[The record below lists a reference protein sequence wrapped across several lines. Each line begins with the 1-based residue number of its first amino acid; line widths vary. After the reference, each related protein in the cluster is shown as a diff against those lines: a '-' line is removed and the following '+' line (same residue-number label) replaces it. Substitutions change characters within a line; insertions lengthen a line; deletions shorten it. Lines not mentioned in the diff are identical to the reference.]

1 MGMSASQARLLALTS
16 RIHDV
21 EYKAQSIQAKKLQL
35 ANFSD
40 AAYEKYLDAL
50 DATTL
55 TIKRAD
61 NSVVP
66 ATFTNLCSSQGV
78 KNSNYKGYSIRDEQ
92 GRLIVEQDVYDKL
105 QNGGATDAYEF
116 AALMLGVESG
126 KLDGISAPP
135 TNDDMSAKLTE
146 VLEAV
151 NGTDDKT
158 TLPENY
164 ENIGELFVSLGEL
177 LPGISEAEI
186 WNDEVINQKID
197 AMKDEGDPEKPADDR
212 VKENA
217 RVLVNQIRTAISA
230 LMPQATNSLADAEQ
244 AAYNA
249 YADNASS
256 GNDLVSRHDILKEQ
270 LGNINIFDDQAVE
283 NALKEIEKK
292 DPKEAESIRASL
304 EEFKF
309 DLYRTKGADI
319 VSGAGAGTKEDYD
332 AGLFNYYANIYKQAQ
347 SDGYVSIETFN
358 NEAQS
363 GATNNNEWLNE
374 QILSGRFTIEGYS
387 VNNNTGIL
395 DSDSV
400 MVGAQTD
407 ITYSNRT
414 EIDKTELARAEAEYE
429 KAMKDINAKE
439 KRYDHELAKLDTE
452 RQALTTQIDSLKTQ
466 ISDNIDRTFG
476 IFS

>member
-1 MGMSASQARLLALTS
+1 MGMSASQARLLALKS

-40 AAYEKYLDAL
+40 AAYDKYLDAL

-61 NSVVP
+61 NSVIP

-92 GRLIVEQDVYDKL
+92 GRLIVEQDVYEKL
-105 QNGGATDAYEF
+105 QSGKASDAYEF
-116 AALMLGVESG
+116 AALMLGVHPEN
-126 KLDGISAPP
+126 LDKGLATQEKEAYDSYVNDNPKSELKDGHDNLVSLLKQADP
-135 TNDDMSAKLTE
+135 TVDIENID
-146 VLEAV
+146 VF
-151 NGTDDKT
+151 DDKQVQDV
-158 TLPENY
+158 L
-164 ENIGELFVSLGEL
+164 
-177 LPGISEAEI
+177 
-186 WNDEVINQKID
+186 DET
-197 AMKDEGDPEKPADDR
+197 GDYD
-212 VKENA
+212 
-217 RVLVNQIRTAISA
+217 
-230 LMPQATNSLADAEQ
+230 
-244 AAYNA
+244 
-249 YADNASS
+249 
-256 GNDLVSRHDILKEQ
+256 LKEDIKAYLQ
-270 LGNINIFDDQAVE
+270 
-283 NALKEIEKK
+283 
-292 DPKEAESIRASL
+292 
-304 EEFKF
+304 EFKF
-309 DLYRTKGADI
+309 DLYRAKGADI

-347 SDGYVSIETFN
+347 TDGYVSIETFN

-374 QILSGRFTIEGYS
+374 QILSGRFTIESYS
-387 VNNNTGIL
+387 VNNDTGVL

-466 ISDNIDRTFG
+466 ISDNIERTFG

>member
-40 AAYEKYLDAL
+40 AAYDKYLDAL

-55 TIKRAD
+55 TIKQAD

-116 AALMLGVESG
+116 AALMMDVDPNEVRPATTDEL
-126 KLDGISAPP
+126 
-135 TNDDMSAKLTE
+135 TAKL
-146 VLEAV
+146 A
-151 NGTDDKT
+151 
-158 TLPENY
+158 
-164 ENIGELFVSLGEL
+164 
-177 LPGISEAEI
+177 
-186 WNDEVINQKID
+186 EVINEVSNATDPNALSEGYQEISKLFGALTKVLGEQLTPNDIYDDAKINSKID
-197 AMKDEGDPEKPADDR
+197 NMKDAAGKPVTED
-212 VKENA
+212 VKTET
-217 RVLVNQIRTAISA
+217 RGVLAQLKQAISA
-230 LMPQATNSLADAEQ
+230 LMPQINILADAEQ

-256 GNDLVSRHDILKEQ
+256 DNDLVSRHDILKEQ

-283 NALKEIEKK
+283 DALKKI

-374 QILSGRFTIEGYS
+374 QILSGRFTIESYS
-387 VNNNTGIL
+387 VNNDTGIL

-466 ISDNIDRTFG
+466 ISDNIERTFG

>member
-116 AALMLGVESG
+116 AALMLGVDPK
-126 KLDGISAPP
+126 KLDNELATQEKGAYNSYV
-135 TNDDMSAKLTE
+135 NDNPESELK
-146 VLEAV
+146 
-151 NGTDDKT
+151 NGYDN
-158 TLPENY
+158 L
-164 ENIGELFVSLGEL
+164 VSLLKQAG
-177 LPGISEAEI
+177 A
-186 WNDEVINQKID
+186 
-197 AMKDEGDPEKPADDR
+197 ADDID
-212 VKENA
+212 VFNDA
-217 RVLVNQIRTAISA
+217 AVQDVLDETTA
-230 LMPQATNSLADAEQ
+230 TD
-244 AAYNA
+244 
-249 YADNASS
+249 
-256 GNDLVSRHDILKEQ
+256 LKE
-270 LGNINIFDDQAVE
+270 D
-283 NALKEIEKK
+283 IE
-292 DPKEAESIRASL
+292 AYL
-304 EEFKF
+304 QEFKF
-309 DLYRTKGADI
+309 DLYRAKGADI

-332 AGLFNYYANIYKQAQ
+332 ASLFNYYANIYKQAQ

-374 QILSGRFTIEGYS
+374 QILSGRFTIESYS
-387 VNNNTGIL
+387 VNNDTGVL

-466 ISDNIDRTFG
+466 ISDNIERTFG